1 MSDDWKSTEWQ
12 DKAKH
17 KPVRY
22 WIRDE
27 IEEIIKEEN
36 IDRKRF
42 YEASKNNY
50 QSIINK
56 FYYSFIDYEDKR
68 KPDFTE
74 LSYLWLSFRKDLE
87 KSPLIRWGKD
97 YNKYIGSIA
106 ALIPDGYLNNM
117 HYLIL
122 SHGWVYEGYITEI
135 IAVLKETDG
144 WLDDFYVVSKKYDY
158 VIVHTDDGECMY
170 LLTK

>member
-12 DKAKH
+12 DKAKN

-87 KSPLIRWGKD
+87 KSLLIRWGKD

-117 HYLIL
+117 QRRNCTHRQTRF
-122 SHGWVYEGYITEI
+122 EG
-135 IAVLKETDG
+135 
-144 WLDDFYVVSKKYDY
+144 KY
-158 VIVHTDDGECMY
+158 C
-170 LLTK
+170 